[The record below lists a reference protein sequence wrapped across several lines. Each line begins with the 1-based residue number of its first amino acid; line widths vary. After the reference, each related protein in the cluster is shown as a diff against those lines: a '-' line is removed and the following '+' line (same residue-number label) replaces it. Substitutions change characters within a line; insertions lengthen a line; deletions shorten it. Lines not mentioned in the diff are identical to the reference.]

1 MNDAGTTRCTDKR
14 EIWQQSAGT
23 NDSPLGQICGEIPN
37 VDGLGL
43 QSHISV
49 PTNVKFDTGARAK
62 FKIYRW
68 GEQNAQLSL
77 KKFDKWLEVV
87 QNRSKLRR

>member
-68 GEQNAQLSL
+68 GEQNAQLSQRGRAML
-77 KKFDKWLEVV
+77 LVVKKFDK
-87 QNRSKLRR
+87 